1 MRTLIKNGHIIDP
14 ARHMSY
20 KADILVENGI
30 ISGIIQVKAFD
41 VPVSDIAVDEVIDAE
56 GLVVAPGLID
66 THVHFRD
73 PGFTYKEDINENIEK
88 AFIEYYQSGSTVDT
102 IDEVLTRYYRNDTL
116 IMTVFLSMIILIPVF
131 IIAMIIKNKIEN
143 KKNTE
148 N

>member
-73 PGFTYKEDINENIEK
+73 KVLLIKKILIQELR
-88 AFIEYYQSGSTVDT
+88 QLLQ
-102 IDEVLTRYYRNDTL
+102 EVLQQFFVWL
-116 IMTVFLSMIILIPVF
+116 ILIL
-131 IIAMIIKNKIEN
+131 
-143 KKNTE
+143 
-148 N
+148 

>member
-73 PGFTYKEDINENIEK
+73 PG
-88 AFIEYYQSGSTVDT
+88 
-102 IDEVLTRYYRNDTL
+102 LL
-116 IMTVFLSMIILIPVF
+116 IKKILIQELRQLRQEVY
-131 IIAMIIKNKIEN
+131 NSSLYG
-143 KKNTE
+143 
-148 N
+148 

>member
-66 THVHFRD
+66 THVHFRVLLI
-73 PGFTYKEDINENIEK
+73 KKILIQELR
-88 AFIEYYQSGSTVDT
+88 QLRQ
-102 IDEVLTRYYRNDTL
+102 EVLQQFFVWL
-116 IMTVFLSMIILIPVF
+116 ILIL
-131 IIAMIIKNKIEN
+131 
-143 KKNTE
+143 
-148 N
+148 

>member
-73 PGFTYKEDINENIEK
+73 PGFTYKEDINTG
-88 AFIEYYQSGSTVDT
+88 AAAAAAGGFTTVLCMANT
-102 IDEVLTRYYRNDTL
+102 NPIKKRC
-116 IMTVFLSMIILIPVF
+116 SM
-131 IIAMIIKNKIEN
+131 
-143 KKNTE
+143 
-148 N
+148 

>member
-73 PGFTYKEDINENIEK
+73 PGLLIKKILIQELR
-88 AFIEYYQSGSTVDT
+88 QLRQ
-102 IDEVLTRYYRNDTL
+102 EVLQQFFVWL
-116 IMTVFLSMIILIPVF
+116 ILIL
-131 IIAMIIKNKIEN
+131 
-143 KKNTE
+143 
-148 N
+148 

>member
-73 PGFTYKEDINENIEK
+73 PGFTYKEDINTGAAAAAAGGFTTVLCMANTNPTVCNRKGKNYADKCI
-88 AFIEYYQSGSTVDT
+88 FSCGS
-102 IDEVLTRYYRNDTL
+102 I
-116 IMTVFLSMIILIPVF
+116 
-131 IIAMIIKNKIEN
+131 
-143 KKNTE
+143 
-148 N
+148 

>member
-73 PGFTYKEDINENIEK
+73 PGFTYKEDINTGAAAAAAGGFTTVLCMANTNPIVDNKETLQYVIDK
-88 AFIEYYQSGSTVDT
+88 GRTIKRGYQ
-102 IDEVLTRYYRNDTL
+102 LRKY
-116 IMTVFLSMIILIPVF
+116 II
-131 IIAMIIKNKIEN
+131 
-143 KKNTE
+143 
-148 N
+148 